1 MWFGETL
8 PVSKAGDSQDK
19 ALTLPVNPIFTH
31 LLLGEICLPARMGG
45 QSAAAMQPEAALG
58 GGGEAL
64 RGNISGLWA
73 AKPCLGAQRK
83 RKGEEALSTGC
94 PTHTPKG
101 PPVWYTGWVSCR
113 HFPWCW
119 RCSRQG
125 KDKVP
130 LSQPVPAGSPQAVCG
145 S

>member
-19 ALTLPVNPIFTH
+19 ALTLPANPIFTH

-58 GGGEAL
+58 GEKLSEGIFPG
-64 RGNISGLWA
+64 SGLQNLVWVLRERGRERRPFLPA
-73 AKPCLGAQRK
+73 A
-83 RKGEEALSTGC
+83 

-101 PPVWYTGWVSCR
+101 PPSGTPGVC
-113 HFPWCW
+113 H
-119 RCSRQG
+119 
-125 KDKVP
+125 
-130 LSQPVPAGSPQAVCG
+130 AGIFRGAGDAVVKERTKSP
-145 S
+145 SPSPSP